1 MRRKIWKTLLGAF
14 AALVLVGSLVLGWGY
29 YTGRFLYIQGSFYRR
44 DARELTATEKMA
56 GELNRLTEFT
66 SLEKLDLRKCAVTAE
81 EFAYLHSALPECE
94 ILWQV
99 PFQDGYV
106 DSQSRGLEVLF
117 LRQEDL
123 RQLEYL
129 TKLEYVTAVDC
140 EDQTW
145 FVELQRQR
153 PELEVFYTVTL
164 SDGLWGSDSTELVLE
179 DADPAV
185 LEEKLQYLPRAE
197 KVLLTGDLP
206 GAQEIR
212 ALQEAYPEI
221 TFTWQMEK
229 DGTYLDME
237 TRAFDL
243 SGAASLAEVEQIL
256 FYFPKLE
263 FLDLRGNSI
272 PDADL
277 VLLAKKNPGVDFLWD
292 LTVGETRVSTG
303 AKEIYL
309 SGTEVTVAEV
319 EAVLHCFPELE
330 RVEMCDCPVETEE
343 MAALWQRY
351 PDIRFV
357 WTVDLA
363 GMPHRTDADYFMPN
377 KYGLKIN
384 DKNIADLKYCVDMIC
399 VDVGHGT
406 EVTHCEWAANMP
418 QLQYLVLADS
428 GVRSVEPL
436 RGLEKLVFLELF
448 QSKVKD
454 YSPLLECPALEDL
467 NLCYTYGDPAPVQQ
481 ITWLKRLW
489 WSGCRWN
496 KRNGL
501 TAALADTQIEF
512 SAKSSTGNGW
522 REGQRYYE
530 MRDIV
535 GMGYMTG

>member
-44 DARELTATEKMA
+44 DAKELTATEKMA

-212 ALQEAYPEI
+212 ALQKAYPEI
-221 TFTWQMEK
+221 AFTWQMEK

-496 KRNGL
+496 KRNDL

>member
-14 AALVLVGSLVLGWGY
+14 AALALAGSLVLGWGY

-81 EFAYLHSALPECE
+81 EFEYLHSVMPECE

-212 ALQEAYPEI
+212 VLQEAYPEI
-221 TFTWQMEK
+221 AFTWQMEK

-243 SGAASLAEVEQIL
+243 SGAASLEEVEQIL

-272 PDADL
+272 PDEDL

-292 LTVGETRVSTG
+292 LTVGETKVSTG

-357 WTVDLA
+357 WTVNLA

-384 DKNIADLKYCVDMIC
+384 DQNIADLKYCVDMIC

-496 KRNGL
+496 KRNDL
-501 TAALADTQIEF
+501 TAALADTQIEY

-535 GMGYMTG
+535 GMSYMTG

>member
-81 EFAYLHSALPECE
+81 EFEYLHSALPECE

-164 SDGLWGSDSTELVLE
+164 SDGLWGSDSTELVLG

-221 TFTWQMEK
+221 AFTWQMEK

-243 SGAASLAEVEQIL
+243 SGAASLEEVEQIL

-272 PDADL
+272 PDEDL

>member
-272 PDADL
+272 PDEDL

-292 LTVGETRVSTG
+292 LTVGGTRVSTG

-496 KRNGL
+496 KRNDL

>member
-14 AALVLVGSLVLGWGY
+14 TAVVLAGSLVLGWGY

-56 GELNRLTEFT
+56 GELNLLTEFT

-81 EFAYLHSALPECE
+81 EFEHLHSALPECE

-106 DSQSRGLEVLF
+106 DSDARGLEVLF

-129 TKLEYVTAVDC
+129 TELEYVTAVDC

-221 TFTWQMEK
+221 AFTWQMEK

-384 DKNIADLKYCVDMIC
+384 DQNIADLKYCVDMIC

-454 YSPLLECPALEDL
+454 YSPLMECPALEDL

-496 KRNGL
+496 KRNDL
-501 TAALADTQIEF
+501 TAALADTQIEY

-535 GMGYMTG
+535 GMSYMTG